1 MSGSLVAAGKVVHI
15 LDKNLFSV
23 LRVTK
28 GSCYR
33 VNRRLCS
40 KPQEASVQTSKPAA
54 SGASF
59 KVPGHKPTEREKRML
74 LWTGRYK
81 KAEDIPES
89 VSCLFL
95 IMYAALSP
103 ICGRKVGEK
112 FEMIDSAKNKIRVQM
127 SYLMIGLT
135 IVGCIIMVI
144 SGKQAVGRHESLTS
158 QNMEKKARWRE
169 EAAHSASA
177 KP

>member
-1 MSGSLVAAGKVVHI
+1 MSGPLAAAGKVVQI
-15 LDKNLFSV
+15 LDKSLFSV

-28 GSCYR
+28 GSCYIL
-33 VNRRLCS
+33 NRRLCS
-40 KPQEASVQTSKPAA
+40 KPQESNVQTSKPEA

-59 KVPGHKPTEREKRML
+59 KIPGHKPTEREKRML

-81 KAEDIPES
+81 KAEDIPEN
-89 VSCLFL
+89 VS
-95 IMYAALSP
+95 
-103 ICGRKVGEK
+103 
-112 FEMIDSAKNKIRVQM
+112 FETIDSAKNKIRVQM

-135 IVGCIIMVI
+135 IVGCVIMVI

-158 QNMEKKARWRE
+158 QNMERKARWRE
-169 EAAHSASA
+169 EAAQSASA

>member
-89 VSCLFL
+89 VS
-95 IMYAALSP
+95 
-103 ICGRKVGEK
+103 